1 MLIVRVLQSNPYD
14 SLKLHF
20 LNQLM
25 NQSTNV
31 QEVQILMGTPTNK
44 NYLSE
49 LDIQH
54 PLLQSA
60 NSSNL
65 MIVAKAGNEN
75 IVDEIIQQAEK
86 LIQDFLVTS
95 DSKRDLNPSET
106 SAREYALTQKEVIS
120 PFFFRDVMDSR
131 RMGRI
136 HSIFQSSFNIQIDED
151 LFNFST
157 KGMPLA
163 PHGCVLEKE
172 IIDPLLLHSRVGD
185 IVRLEDKKFTFYT
198 RGHSFRLDL
207 ANLDIFELAI
217 PRVNSMIE
225 NVRKTAIYQQLDAI
239 PFEKYIGLRSDVIV
253 RKNMEVLEKVS
264 SFDEEQTIE
273 TISYLIGRGDG
284 LTPSG
289 DDILLGYTMVRQV
302 FIPIDSFIDLLFQE
316 LKKTNTTAISQ
327 AYYDGL
333 FAGYV
338 NSLFHT
344 LLSLIDSDSNEVI
357 KNLISLITR
366 YGHTSGYD
374 TLYGC
379 YLGLRSLKSDN

>member
-120 PFFFRDVMDSR
+120 PFFFRDVMDLDEWVEY
-131 RMGRI
+131 I
-136 HSIFQSSFNIQIDED
+136 VFFNQALIFK
-151 LFNFST
+151 LT
-157 KGMPLA
+157 K
-163 PHGCVLEKE
+163 
-172 IIDPLLLHSRVGD
+172 
-185 IVRLEDKKFTFYT
+185 T
-198 RGHSFRLDL
+198 
-207 ANLDIFELAI
+207 
-217 PRVNSMIE
+217 
-225 NVRKTAIYQQLDAI
+225 
-239 PFEKYIGLRSDVIV
+239 
-253 RKNMEVLEKVS
+253 
-264 SFDEEQTIE
+264 
-273 TISYLIGRGDG
+273 YLIF
-284 LTPSG
+284 LQKACPS
-289 DDILLGYTMVRQV
+289 LHMVV
-302 FIPIDSFIDLLFQE
+302 YW
-316 LKKTNTTAISQ
+316 KK
-327 AYYDGL
+327 
-333 FAGYV
+333 
-338 NSLFHT
+338 
-344 LLSLIDSDSNEVI
+344 
-357 KNLISLITR
+357 K
-366 YGHTSGYD
+366 
-374 TLYGC
+374 
-379 YLGLRSLKSDN
+379 